1 MQFHSKSMTF
11 TMQYPSDIIK
21 LALRLYLNNQRVEAM
36 EALSFKKYLEANSG
50 KNNDIPDASSVLKA
64 FEASIGFLEGML
76 SGSAETL
83 VMILED
89 FWEAER
95 LANNSPD
102 REWIGNRVS
111 RGMSYMLGGILQVFM
126 GRYVKGGLNIAIAF
140 KLIRDFEQDV
150 LSIPVDSDKGYVRSL
165 GLLVLSLLNFFAQ
178 VLPSS
183 ITSAGDLLGLGISK
197 DKFREY
203 IEMCHGE
210 KGEFSLIA
218 KLVLVHS
225 TINSKNFVF
234 EKTTKEEIASC
245 RTLID
250 ECLSLGPESV
260 FVHVINASVCLGE
273 GDLKGAEEALSNG
286 KISAVISRAEWS
298 NMELAVGFKLGVI
311 YLCGFEFS
319 KAERAFKMAADSI
332 AKTPNRWHYVPFM
345 RALQGLSHMA
355 GISPSC
361 CNLEQFRSEA
371 ISIFSETFLDRDL
384 SDGTVVLPGDHW
396 GARTG
401 YEQTK
406 LLMNLSDEDLKTFF
420 LRRGPVFNVLFALMS
435 VLYHFEKI
443 DTFKLD
449 AFFRELGKVQLT
461 GVDEQTDFK
470 IPAVEGEYYRK
481 KGDWD
486 KSVSA
491 FDDAIERI
499 DRGIQNHASDDKD
512 SILGFCLV
520 LQGAALAASGDT
532 ETAKEVLSDLS
543 DVLTEAKDSSIM
555 AALANTFSYPKKDGG
570 TSLLPGN
577 LVKPHGGEL
586 ALMLSFRRNGLRRKI
601 MPG

>member
-1 MQFHSKSMTF
+1 MTF
-11 TMQYPSDIIK
+11 TMQHPSHIIK
-21 LALRLYLNNQRVEAM
+21 LAVRLYLNNQRVEAM
-36 EALSFKKYLEANSG
+36 EALSVKKYLEASG
-50 KNNDIPDASSVLKA
+50 GINVDIPDASSVLKA
-64 FEASIGFLEGML
+64 FEGSIGLLEGML
-76 SGSAETL
+76 SGSADTL
-83 VMILED
+83 VIILED

-111 RGMSYMLGGILQVFM
+111 RGMSYLLGGILQVFM

-150 LSIPVDSDKGYVRSL
+150 LSIPAHSDEGYVRSL

-203 IEMCHGE
+203 IEMCHRE

-245 RTLID
+245 RNLME

-260 FVHVINASVCLGE
+260 IVHVINASVCLGE
-273 GDLKGAEEALSNG
+273 SNLKGAEETLSDE
-286 KISAVISRAEWS
+286 KILAVISHTEWS

-332 AKTPNRWHYVPFM
+332 AKNPKRWHYVPFM

-361 CNLEQFRSEA
+361 CDLGEFRSEA
-371 ISIFSETFLDRDL
+371 VSIFSETFLDRDL

-406 LLMNLSDEDLKTFF
+406 LLKNLSDEDLKTFI

-435 VLYHFEKI
+435 VLYNFEKI
-443 DTFKLD
+443 DTCKLD
-449 AFFRELGKVQLT
+449 AFFRELEKVEVT
-461 GVDEQTDFK
+461 GVDEQTDYK

-481 KGDWD
+481 KGCWD

-499 DRGIQNHASDDKD
+499 DSGIRNHAWEDKD

-520 LQGAALAASGDT
+520 LQGAALAASGDM
-532 ETAKEVLSDLS
+532 ETAHEVLSDLS
-543 DVLTEAKDSSIM
+543 DVLTESKDSSIM
-555 AALANTFSYPKKDGG
+555 AALANTFSYPRKDGDVI
-570 TSLLPGN
+570 LPGN
-577 LVKPHGGEL
+577 LVKSHGGEF

-601 MPG
+601 ING